1 MNKHEIFQKG
11 RHQTIH
17 FVNLVRLD
25 WVCIKTIYE
34 QTIQEIIEI
43 AHYLQSEKHL
53 VLKIK
58 KISET
63 EEDVN

>member
-1 MNKHEIFQKG
+1 M
-11 RHQTIH
+11 
-17 FVNLVRLD
+17 
-25 WVCIKTIYE
+25 CIKTIYE